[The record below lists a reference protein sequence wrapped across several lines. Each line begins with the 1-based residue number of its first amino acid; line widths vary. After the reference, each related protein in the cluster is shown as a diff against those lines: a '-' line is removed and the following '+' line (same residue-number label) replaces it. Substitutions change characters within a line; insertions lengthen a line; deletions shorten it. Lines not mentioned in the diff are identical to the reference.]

1 MTKGESQILLD
12 VAFDSCPRNL
22 QQLRQV
28 IRDQTE
34 RAGCSDELVQKL
46 TLVVDEAVANV
57 IRHAYH
63 GDREK
68 TIELRLERTGDEL
81 TFFLRDYAQ
90 KVDPSCIAPRD
101 LKECRPGGLGI
112 NFMDSVMDSWEFRE
126 PDDGEGNLLHM
137 TKKINDE

>member
-1 MTKGESQILLD
+1 MTKPPSQILVD
-12 VAFDSCPRNL
+12 VTFDSCPYNL

-34 RAGCSDELVQKL
+34 RAGCSADLVQKL

-68 TIELRLERTGDEL
+68 TIELRLEQSGDEL
-81 TFFLRDYAQ
+81 TFFLRDYAE
-90 KVDPSCIAPRD
+90 KVDPSRIAPRD

-126 PDDGEGNLLHM
+126 PENGQGNLLQM